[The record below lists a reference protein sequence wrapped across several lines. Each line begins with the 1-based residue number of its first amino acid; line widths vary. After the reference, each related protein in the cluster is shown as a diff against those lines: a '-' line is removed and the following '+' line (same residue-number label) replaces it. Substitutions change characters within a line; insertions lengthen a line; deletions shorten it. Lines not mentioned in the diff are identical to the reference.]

1 MKKRY
6 NITINPDIHKKGVRL
21 AKSESKKQDKYIS
34 FSRYVENLILES
46 EVKYHSHE
54 WADKYYLEDEKI
66 ESESKQN
73 KS

>member
-21 AKSESKKQDKYIS
+21 AKLESKKQDKYIS
-34 FSRYVENLILES
+34 FSRWLENLIL
-46 EVKYHSHE
+46 
-54 WADKYYLEDEKI
+54 